1 MKKINKIALLF
12 LVYFLVFSF
21 VFSEGYAYTLA
32 EKEEKLQK
40 IEILKQEVA
49 VYRSLLSNLNKNKE
63 ALAPSYLVFDINTGE
78 VLKSKNTDC
87 LYSIASVTK
96 LMTAVIAIEEIKNID
111 SEITVTNEMT
121 KPYGYSPA
129 IFSGRVITARDLLSA
144 TLIQST
150 NDAAESLSF
159 FLGKENFISLMNQK
173 AIEIGME
180 NTFYEDCHGL
190 SPNNK
195 STANDLKK
203 LLIYINE
210 NHPEILEI
218 TKRNDFWLSGSDGK
232 LLKFRNMNNFYPLP
246 YFVGGKTGYIHE
258 AKQTFVG
265 LFNINNQPL
274 GVVILF
280 SDNRQADLFSL
291 LRSL

>member
-1 MKKINKIALLF
+1 MKKIKKYLS
-12 LVYFLVFSF
+12 LVLICFFAFYFVL
-21 VFSEGYAYTLA
+21 SEGHAYTLT

-49 VYRSLLSNLNKNKE
+49 VYRSLLYNLNKNKE
-63 ALAPSYLVFDINTGE
+63 VLAPSYLIFNINTGD
-78 VLKSKNTDC
+78 VIKSKNTDSI
-87 LYSIASVTK
+87 YSVASVTK
-96 LMTAVIAIEEIKNID
+96 LMTAVVAIEEIKNID

-129 IFSGRVITARDLLSA
+129 IFSGKVITARDLLNA

-150 NDAAESLSF
+150 NDAAEALSF
-159 FLGKENFISLMNQK
+159 FLEKNNFISLMNKK
-173 AIEIGME
+173 ASEIGMK
-180 NTFYEDCHGL
+180 NTFYQDVHGL

-203 LLIYINE
+203 LLIYISE

-246 YFVGGKTGYIHE
+246 YFIGGKTGYIPE

-265 LFNINNQPL
+265 SFNINNQPL
-274 GVVILF
+274 GVIILF
-280 SDNRQADLFSL
+280 SDNRQADLFSA
-291 LRSL
+291 LRR